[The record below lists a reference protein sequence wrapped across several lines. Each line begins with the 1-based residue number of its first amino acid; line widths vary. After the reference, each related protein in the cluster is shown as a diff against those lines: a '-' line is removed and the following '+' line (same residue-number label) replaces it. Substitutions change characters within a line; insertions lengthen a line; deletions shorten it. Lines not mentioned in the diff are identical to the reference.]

1 MSSMRILTQ
10 LSAAL
15 VLAGTL
21 LGVSAAPALADPDGA
36 RAVSVRTDP
45 DGARAVSVRTDPVY
59 SSGDCEINRAV
70 DGPVAGGSQCAG
82 ADLSGEKLAQSAFQG
97 ANLSGATLARADV
110 QDSNFEGANLTGADF
125 SATRIVSANLTGA
138 GILPATLD
146 VTADSADGAPVTF
159 TPTLPTGLTMTGCT
173 IAGEPVESGA
183 VFPLGMS
190 GVVCS
195 FASSRPNETATA
207 LVQISVTTPA
217 TTAPPVPVFT
227 QAPVTQGAG
236 RTGLPPETLTVL
248 LIGGGGVLVLGIIAL
263 VVRGARSSR
272 ADRGRGRH

>member
-1 MSSMRILTQ
+1 MSSSRFLLQ

-15 VLAGTL
+15 VLAGAL
-21 LGVSAAPALADPDGA
+21 IGVSAAPASADPVGA
-36 RAVSVRTDP
+36 GAVS
-45 DGARAVSVRTDPVY
+45 ALADPVY
-59 SSGDCEINRAV
+59 SSGSCEINRAV

-110 QDSNFEGANLTGADF
+110 QDSNFEGANLSGADF
-125 SATRIVSANLTGA
+125 SATRIVSANFTGA

-173 IAGEPVESGA
+173 IAGEAVESGA

-227 QAPVTQGAG
+227 QAPVTQGSGASG
-236 RTGLPPETLTVL
+236 STGLSRETLTVL
-248 LIGGGGVLVLGIIAL
+248 LIGGGGVLLLGIVAL
-263 VVRGARSSR
+263 VVRGARGSSR
-272 ADRGRGRH
+272 SSRSRGRH